1 MTSPDADIDLK
12 IPDRFN
18 EECAV
23 FGIYGTSEAAVLTV
37 LGLHA
42 LQHRGQEATGIIS
55 YDGQNYHAHR
65 GLGHVGE
72 NFGAQSTHLD
82 KLLGHAAIGHNRYST
97 TGQPE
102 IINIQPFISELA
114 FGGFALA
121 HNGNLT
127 NAERLRQS
135 LVSTGSLMQST
146 TDTEVIVHL
155 VARSHQDKPSLR
167 LVDAMKQIE
176 GAYSLVCLAPEGL
189 IGMRDPYGVR
199 PLVLGQVEGV
209 YVLASETCAF
219 DIIGAE
225 HIRDLEPGEM
235 VVINEDGLVSSFPF
249 AKSPSRFCV
258 FEYIY
263 FARPDSILEGQD
275 VYAARKSIG
284 RELARE
290 DQARDKTSNI
300 DIVVPVPDSGV
311 PAALGFA
318 EETGLPFELGIIR
331 NHYVGR
337 TFIQPTDTGRQ
348 TGVKLKHNANSA
360 TIKGKSVVL
369 VDDSIV
375 RGTTSRKI
383 VAMMRSAGAK
393 EVHLR
398 IASPPTTHPCFYGV
412 DTPEKDKLIASHLTP
427 DEIAAEIGADSI
439 AFISIDGLYKAL
451 NVPEGRNPDAPQFCD
466 ACFSGD
472 YPISLDQDELHT
484 PDSPPQIRAVKS

>member
-1 MTSPDADIDLK
+1 MTQNDIEIDLT

-23 FGIYGTSEAAVLTV
+23 FGIYGTDEAAVMTA

-55 YDGQNYHAHR
+55 YDGSIYHAHR

-72 NFGAQSTHLD
+72 NFAADSGNLA
-82 KLLGHAAIGHNRYST
+82 KLVGHAAIGHNRYST

-102 IINIQPFISELA
+102 IRNIQPFVSELA

-135 LVSTGSLMQST
+135 LVNTGSLMQST
-146 TDTEVIVHL
+146 TDTEVLVHL
-155 VARSHQDKPSLR
+155 VARSHQDSPSLR
-167 LVDAMKQIE
+167 LIDAMKQVE
-176 GAYSLVCLAPEGL
+176 GAYSLVCLTPEGL
-189 IGMRDPYGVR
+189 IGVRDPHGVR
-199 PLVLGQVEGV
+199 PLVLGKIEGA
-209 YVLASETCAF
+209 YVLASETCGL

-225 HIRDLEPGEM
+225 YVRDLKNGEM
-235 VVINEDGLVSSFPF
+235 VLINDEGLTSTFPF
-249 AKSPSRFCV
+249 ADAPSRFCV

-263 FARPDSILEGQD
+263 FARPDSTLEGRD
-275 VYAARKSIG
+275 VYAARKNIG

-290 DQARDKTSNI
+290 DRAAGSTDHI

-318 EETGLPFELGIIR
+318 EEAGLPFELGIIR

-337 TFIQPTDTGRQ
+337 TFIQPTDKGRQ
-348 TGVKLKHNANSA
+348 TGVKLKHNANAA
-360 TIKGKSVVL
+360 TVAGKSVVL

-383 VAMMRSAGAK
+383 VSMMRNAGATQ
-393 EVHLR
+393 VHLR

-412 DTPEKDKLIASHLTP
+412 DTPDQDKLIAARMTP
-427 DEIAAEIGADSI
+427 EEIAVEVGADSVS
-439 AFISIDGLYKAL
+439 FISMDGLYKAL
-451 NVPEGRNPDAPQFCD
+451 HVPEGRNADAPQFCD
-466 ACFSGD
+466 ACFSGE
-472 YPISLDQDELHT
+472 YPIAPDQTESFT
-484 PDSPPQIRAVKS
+484 PQIREVKS

>member
-1 MTSPDADIDLK
+1 MNKPDVDIGLT

-23 FGIYGTSEAAVLTV
+23 FGIYGNSEASVMTA

-42 LQHRGQEATGIIS
+42 LQHRGQEATGIVS
-55 YDGQNYHAHR
+55 YDGETYYNHR
-65 GLGHVGE
+65 GTGHVGK
-72 NFGAQSTHLD
+72 NFGAQTDNLD
-82 KLLGHAAIGHNRYST
+82 RLLGHAAIGHNRYST

-102 IINIQPFISELA
+102 IKNIQPFISELT

-127 NAERLRQS
+127 NTDRLRQS
-135 LVSTGSLMQST
+135 LVNTGSLMQST

-155 VARSHQDKPSLR
+155 VARSHQETPSLC
-167 LVDAMKQIE
+167 LVDAMKQVE
-176 GAYSLVCLAPEGL
+176 GAYSLVCLTPEGL
-189 IGMRDPYGVR
+189 IGVRDPYGVR
-199 PLVLGQVEGV
+199 PLVLGQKDGA

-219 DIIGAE
+219 DIIEAE
-225 HIRDLEPGEM
+225 YVRDLEHGEM
-235 VVINEDGLVSSFPF
+235 VLINDDGITSSFPF

-263 FARPDSILEGQD
+263 FARPDSTLEGRD
-275 VYAARKSIG
+275 VYSARKNIG
-284 RELARE
+284 HELARE
-290 DQARDKTSNI
+290 DLIDGTLPDI

-331 NHYVGR
+331 NHYIGR

-348 TGVKLKHNANSA
+348 TGVKLKHSANAS
-360 TIKGKSVVL
+360 TVRGKSVLL

-375 RGTTSRKI
+375 RGTTSLKI
-383 VAMMRSAGAK
+383 VSMMRNAGAK
-393 EVHLR
+393 AVHVR

-412 DTPEKDKLIASHLTP
+412 DTPEQNKLIASHLTP
-427 DEIAAEIGADSI
+427 EEIAVKIGADSVS
-439 AFISIDGLYKAL
+439 FISIDGLYKAL
-451 NVPEGRNPDAPQFCD
+451 GMINGRNPEAPQFCD
-466 ACFSGD
+466 ACFSGE
-472 YPISLDQDELHT
+472 YPIACDQDESYTAHT
-484 PDSPPQIRAVKS
+484 RPKITEVK